1 MRKLGQREVKVLA
14 PGHTARIIAQIF
26 LSLKPGLLISNY
38 NMSEKGMTAQGE
50 RQMDYKT
57 S

>member
-1 MRKLGQREVKVLA
+1 MRKLGHREVKGPA

-26 LSLKPGLLISNY
+26 LSMKLGLSISNY
-38 NMSEKGMTAQGE
+38 NMSKKRMSAQGE
-50 RQMDYKT
+50 NQMQYKT

>member
-1 MRKLGQREVKVLA
+1 MRKLGHREVKGPA

-26 LSLKPGLLISNY
+26 MSLKPGLLISNY
-38 NMSEKGMTAQGE
+38 NMSKKRMTAQGE
-50 RQMDYKT
+50 RQTWNEM